1 MLRYLLTAWIA
12 ITLSFFALRAI
23 PGDAVESQ
31 LRQSGASPQDIAAQR
46 NAFGLN
52 DPLPRQY
59 VDYLGSLIQGD
70 LGVSL
75 VTRER
80 VSHIIAIRLL
90 PTIHLAIASL
100 GVAVASGIL
109 MGSLAGFRVNRPFA
123 WISSGIITLS
133 LATPTYWTATLAIYA
148 ASHQLG
154 WLPSGGTEGF
164 TSLIL
169 PALVLGFSI
178 GGGIARVTETTL
190 SETLTLPFLQTAHA
204 KGLGWW
210 GIYRHA
216 LRASLLPILSIIAL
230 QAGFLLGGT
239 VLIEMIFTRRG
250 LGSLLHQAVLN
261 QDYPVVQGLV
271 LLGALVYAL
280 TRGFTRWLAY
290 RADPRLLEPIPES
303 AA

>member
-1 MLRYLLTAWIA
+1 MLRYILTAWIA
-12 ITLSFFALRAI
+12 ITLSFFALRVI

-31 LRQSGASPQDIAAQR
+31 LRQSGTSPQDIAAQR
-46 NAFGLN
+46 EAFGLN
-52 DPLPRQY
+52 DPLPLQY
-59 VDYLGSLIQGD
+59 ADYLGSLAQGD

-80 VSHIIAIRLL
+80 VSDMIAARLL

-100 GVAVASGIL
+100 GVAIAVGIL
-109 MGSLAGFRVNRPFA
+109 IGTLAGFPVNPPLS
-123 WISSGIITLS
+123 WLSGGLITLA
-133 LATPTYWTATLAIYA
+133 LAMPTYWTATLAIYLT
-148 ASHQLG
+148 SHQFG

-164 TSLIL
+164 ASLIL

-178 GGGIARVTETTL
+178 GGGIARVVETTL
-190 SETLTLPFLQTAHA
+190 REILTQPFLQTAYA

-210 GIYRHA
+210 GIYVHA
-216 LRASLLPILSIIAL
+216 LRASLPPILSIIAL

-239 VLIEMIFTRRG
+239 VLVEIIFTRRG

-280 TRGFTRWLAY
+280 TRGIARWLSR
-290 RADPRLLEPIPES
+290 RADPRLMEPLLE
-303 AA
+303 AAA